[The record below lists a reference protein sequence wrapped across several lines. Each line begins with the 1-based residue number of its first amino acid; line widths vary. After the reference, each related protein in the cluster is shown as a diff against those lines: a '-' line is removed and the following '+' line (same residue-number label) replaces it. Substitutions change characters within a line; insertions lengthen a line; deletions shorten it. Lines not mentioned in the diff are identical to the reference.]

1 MVGIIRY
8 FRNIQRSGLK
18 QWWRNMQ
25 YIGDAKYG
33 ALKGTDQ
40 SVSPHSSVVLRVA
53 SSDFFCTRLGSETG
67 TLRTLTLRTRY
78 QVSRR
83 RIMCGLSVPVLTIPL
98 VLCRPPPMG
107 RLRSGTVTLLRMGA
121 RMGLA

>member
-8 FRNIQRSGLK
+8 VRNIRRSGLK

-40 SVSPHSSVVLRVA
+40 SVSRCSSVP
-53 SSDFFCTRLGSETG
+53 SRLTVS
-67 TLRTLTLRTRY
+67 TLR
-78 QVSRR
+78 QVRKP
-83 RIMCGLSVPVLTIPL
+83 IL
-98 VLCRPPPMG
+98 
-107 RLRSGTVTLLRMGA
+107 
-121 RMGLA
+121 

>member
-8 FRNIQRSGLK
+8 IQNIRRSGIG

-40 SVSPHSSVVLRVA
+40 SVSHPSPWPSVPA
-53 SSDFFCTRLGSETG
+53 SSNRFRIDSDSETD
-67 TLRTLTLRTRY
+67 TLR
-78 QVSRR
+78 
-83 RIMCGLSVPVLTIPL
+83 I
-98 VLCRPPPMG
+98 
-107 RLRSGTVTLLRMGA
+107 
-121 RMGLA
+121 

>member
-33 ALKGTDQ
+33 ALQGTDQ
-40 SVSPHSSVVLRVA
+40 SVSPLSSVVPRTA
-53 SSDFFCTRLGSETG
+53 SSDCFRAGLGSEIDI
-67 TLRTLTLRTRY
+67 LRTSTLWTRY

-83 RIMCGLSVPVLTIPL
+83 
-98 VLCRPPPMG
+98 
-107 RLRSGTVTLLRMGA
+107 
-121 RMGLA
+121 

>member
-8 FRNIQRSGLK
+8 IRNIQRSGLK

-40 SVSPHSSVVLRVA
+40 SVSPFSSVVPHVA
-53 SSDFFCTRLGSETG
+53 SSDGFRTWLGSETDIS
-67 TLRTLTLRTRY
+67 RTLTPRTRC

-83 RIMCGLSVPVLTIPL
+83 R
-98 VLCRPPPMG
+98 
-107 RLRSGTVTLLRMGA
+107 TVDSAPRYLHYP
-121 RMGLA
+121 

>member
-8 FRNIQRSGLK
+8 IRHIRRSGLK
-18 QWWRNMQ
+18 QWWRDMQ

-40 SVSPHSSVVLRVA
+40 SVSALSSVAFRLA
-53 SSDFFCTRLGSETG
+53 SSDRSRTGLGSEID
-67 TLRTLTLRTRY
+67 TLRTLILRTRC

-83 RIMCGLSVPVLTIPL
+83 CVRVSV
-98 VLCRPPPMG
+98 R
-107 RLRSGTVTLLRMGA
+107 RSLHFP
-121 RMGLA
+121 